1 MTDFCT
7 GNTTSQK
14 LFSPI
19 KHPTIKHNS
28 IRLLGLDLDGT
39 LLTKEKEISP
49 YTLDILKSAQEKG
62 VIIVPATGRPIHG
75 IPEELIKIL
84 HIRYALTSNGAS
96 IYDYKQEKII
106 YSNPLP
112 KPLVLEL
119 LKLLSSFD
127 VVTEVYINGFGYI
140 EQSNFTKHLH
150 DLEGSPIYP
159 YIKKT
164 RKPIQN
170 LIQFVQ
176 NQSYP
181 LDKIYISLQ
190 NELQKEKISNKLRSY
205 STIAVTSSIKN
216 SLEINDIYANKGISL
231 LALGRLLGIN
241 KEEIMACGDS
251 ENDLEM
257 LKAVGL
263 SIAME
268 NADSSIKEVADFITH
283 SNEADGVAYA
293 INTFILK

>member
-1 MTDFCT
+1 MTDFYPYNAT
-7 GNTTSQK
+7 NQQPPASTK
-14 LFSPI
+14 HPII
-19 KHPTIKHNS
+19 KHTS

-49 YTLDILKSAQEKG
+49 YTFDALKAAQKKG

-75 IPEELIKIL
+75 IPEELINVLNI
-84 HIRYALTSNGAS
+84 HYAITSNGAS

-112 KPLVLEL
+112 KLLVLEL
-119 LKLLSSFD
+119 LQLLSSFD

-140 EQSNFTKHLH
+140 EQSDFIKHLH
-150 DLEGSPIYP
+150 DLKGSPIYP
-159 YIKKT
+159 YIQKT

-181 LDKIYISLQ
+181 LDKIYISLK
-190 NELQKEKISNKLRSY
+190 NELQKEKIVSKLQSY

-216 SLEINDIYANKGISL
+216 SLEINDISANKGIAL
-231 LALGRLLGIN
+231 LALGKLLGIN

-257 LKAVGL
+257 LKLVGL

-268 NADSSIKEVADFITH
+268 NADASIKEVVDFITY
-283 SNEADGVAYA
+283 SNQQDGIAHAVK
-293 INTFILK
+293 TFIL